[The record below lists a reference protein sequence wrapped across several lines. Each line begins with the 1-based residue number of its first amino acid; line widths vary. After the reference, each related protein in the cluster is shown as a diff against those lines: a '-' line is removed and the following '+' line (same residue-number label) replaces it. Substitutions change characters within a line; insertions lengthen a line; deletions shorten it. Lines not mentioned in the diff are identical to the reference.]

1 MAKWCNYVH
10 SYTSGTQDVSAALF
24 HEPVPR
30 HLLLGTKLNFQPR
43 IMHFQR
49 SDWFTQSRL
58 SAHILQFDLIWT
70 TTKFLSDKAMEK
82 IESVSFLPT
91 KQQKKKLNR
100 KCHNSMGKKATNFGL
115 QLFNGTP
122 KFPYKFKEII
132 SLRYSS
138 VTTTKTTTATT
149 TKFTLNIFRMACK
162 PFQAESF
169 QTIRRFFACLKNS
182 LHLLTLSQVHNGP

>member
-1 MAKWCNYVH
+1 MDNNNI
-10 SYTSGTQDVSAALF
+10 S
-24 HEPVPR
+24 
-30 HLLLGTKLNFQPR
+30 LGQ
-43 IMHFQR
+43 
-49 SDWFTQSRL
+49 SDGKNRVREFSTYE
-58 SAHILQFDLIWT
+58 T
-70 TTKFLSDKAMEK
+70 TE
-82 IESVSFLPT
+82 
-91 KQQKKKLNR
+91 KKLNR

-138 VTTTKTTTATT
+138 VTTTTTTTT

>member
-1 MAKWCNYVH
+1 
-10 SYTSGTQDVSAALF
+10 
-24 HEPVPR
+24 
-30 HLLLGTKLNFQPR
+30 
-43 IMHFQR
+43 
-49 SDWFTQSRL
+49 
-58 SAHILQFDLIWT
+58 
-70 TTKFLSDKAMEK
+70 MEK

-138 VTTTKTTTATT
+138 VTTTT

-169 QTIRRFFACLKNS
+169 QTISRIFACLKNS
-182 LHLLTLSQVHNGP
+182 LHLLTLSQVHNGPQV

>member
-1 MAKWCNYVH
+1 
-10 SYTSGTQDVSAALF
+10 
-24 HEPVPR
+24 
-30 HLLLGTKLNFQPR
+30 
-43 IMHFQR
+43 
-49 SDWFTQSRL
+49 
-58 SAHILQFDLIWT
+58 
-70 TTKFLSDKAMEK
+70 MEK
-82 IESVSFLPT
+82 IESLSFLPT

-138 VTTTKTTTATT
+138 VTTTI

-169 QTIRRFFACLKNS
+169 QTISRIFACLKNS
-182 LHLLTLSQVHNGP
+182 LHLLTLSQVHNGPQV